1 MLYFDA
7 AKNDVHKKILF
18 LFIGLLIILYKTF
31 SKNLNLYPR
40 KDEKIEEKIDYLI
53 NPSEAICGKNKGKDF
68 LVVSFV
74 PSGAKFIKRRQNIR
88 NTWANQ
94 TYKQHKLIKNVFLVG
109 RSNDKSISDQI
120 IRESETYG
128 DIIQIDL
135 IDSYKILIDKTFL
148 GLKWMSM
155 YCENAQFIMK
165 VDDDMV
171 VNTKYLLNFFLSL
184 SKEDSFNK
192 IYGSCDH
199 KFNLP
204 IRNISD
210 KHYIS
215 KEDYL
220 PDTWPKYWLGPS
232 YILAH
237 DTLKPLNNLS
247 KFIRKFPMEDAY
259 VGLLAKDLKIDLIDV
274 KNWMLEYYPPIW
286 QDSKC
291 NEIRN
296 LTETNFLFINI
307 DDSELGN
314 FHINWDIIVSKY

>member
-1 MLYFDA
+1 MLCFEA
-7 AKNDVHKKILF
+7 AKNYVHKKILVV
-18 LFIGLLIILYKTF
+18 LIGLLIVLYKTF
-31 SKNLNLYPR
+31 PKNLNLYPSIN
-40 KDEKIEEKIDYLI
+40 DNIEEKRDYLI
-53 NPSEAICGKNKGKDF
+53 NPSESICGKNKGKDY
-68 LVVSFV
+68 LVISFV
-74 PSGAKFIKRRQNIR
+74 PSGTKYIKRRQNIR

-94 TYKQHKLIKNVFLVG
+94 TYEQHKLMKNVFLVG

-128 DIIQIDL
+128 DILQIDL
-135 IDSYKILIDKTFL
+135 IDSYKILIDKTLL
-148 GLKWMSM
+148 GLKWISM
-155 YCENAQFIMK
+155 YCENAKFIMK
-165 VDDDMV
+165 VDDDIV
-171 VNTKYLLNFFLSL
+171 VNTKPLLNYFLSL
-184 SKEDSFNK
+184 SKYDLFNK
-192 IYGSCDH
+192 IYGRCEH

-204 IRNISD
+204 IRDIND

-220 PDTWPKYWLGPS
+220 PDTWPKYCLGPS

-247 KFIRKFPMEDAY
+247 KYFRKFSMEDAY

-274 KNWMLEYYPPIW
+274 KNWTLEYYPPIW
-286 QDSKC
+286 RDSNW

-314 FHINWDIIVSKY
+314 FHINWNIISSKY